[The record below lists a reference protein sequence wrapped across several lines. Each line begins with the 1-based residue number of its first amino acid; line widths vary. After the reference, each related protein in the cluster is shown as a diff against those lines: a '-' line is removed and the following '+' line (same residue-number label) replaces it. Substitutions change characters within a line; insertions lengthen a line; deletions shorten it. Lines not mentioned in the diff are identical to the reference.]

1 MSISYTKT
9 NWQDLPTKTTPLSA
23 ANLNKI
29 ENGIADSVNGVNS
42 NSHSIAELQTR
53 ISQMSGGVPPTASST
68 SGMNP
73 EVSPI
78 YVNTTDGK
86 WYYWDGTAFQP
97 GGTYGG
103 ATTST
108 TFNQHGVPADDFA
121 VGDALAEKAD
131 SSDVTAL
138 DTRVTAV
145 EGALESKADTDDVTA
160 TNGRVN
166 DLEADLSNIND
177 VLNIAENLFDA
188 TTFEISNTSNW
199 AILEKTK
206 TTLSVENLRGFST
219 GSPLAPL
226 NLPSGQYVFHA
237 DFANSAINFMSLRK
251 NNAYSKGLYDGTIFD
266 ISENDV
272 FEISFVT
279 GEIGTYTITD
289 ISIKNAS
296 ITENAIEA
304 LENADAEQEAE
315 INNISDDFDIYVK
328 ANSAVKTIEI
338 EFTHETDKVINKTTG
353 ALDAAGS
360 AAFCVSEMVP
370 VSSNNKYL
378 LNATMRFNNPVVA
391 FYDVQGAYLSYIGA
405 TEGESIDTNTY
416 QFTDYEFIIPDAV
429 AQMRIGFVPTTGSE
443 RYIYSVKKID
453 GYDLLGVEKK
463 WKNKKWV
470 CVGDSL
476 TAVNS
481 RTTKHYF
488 DYVAEKT
495 GIATVNM
502 GVSGTGYGRQ
512 RENDKAFYQRIS
524 ACPTDADVVTIFGS
538 FNDLGAGLPIGSV
551 DDTGTDTLAGC
562 INTTITNLQSV
573 IPLVN
578 LGIVAPTPWDTT
590 QPPATAPSAGQ
601 LNAYNYVEMLKS
613 ICARRSIPFLDL
625 WRESNLRPWDA
636 DFRALAYSKDGGSG
650 THPDE
655 NGHKLIAPRFEGL
668 LETLL
673 M

>member
-1 MSISYTKT
+1 MSDINFSKLTWE
-9 NWQDLPTKTTPLSA
+9 NLPARTTALSA
-23 ANLNKI
+23 TNLNRI
-29 ENGIADSVNGVNS
+29 EKGIADSVDGVNS

-53 ISQMSGGVPPTASST
+53 ISQIANGSPAPVATVAEMTDESAVYLYTGSETGYTA
-68 SGMNP
+68 GN
-73 EVSPI
+73 
-78 YVNTTDGK
+78 
-86 WYYWDGTAFQP
+86 WYYYDGTAWTS

-103 ATTST
+103 AVTDTTLSIS
-108 TFNQHGVPADDFA
+108 GASADAKA

-131 SSDVTAL
+131 ADDVTAL
-138 DTRVTAV
+138 ET
-145 EGALESKADTDDVTA
+145 ALESKADTDDVTA
-160 TNGRVN
+160 TNGRVS

-188 TTFEISNTSNW
+188 TTFEISNTTNW
-199 AILEKTK
+199 AILSKTK
-206 TTLSVENLRGFST
+206 TSLSVENLRGFST

-226 NLPSGQYVFHA
+226 NFPSGQYVFHA

-272 FEISFVT
+272 FEISFVA
-279 GEIGTYTITD
+279 GQIGTYTITD

-353 ALDAAGS
+353 ALDTAGS
-360 AAFCVSEMVP
+360 VAFCVSEMIP

-405 TEGESIDTNTY
+405 TEGESIDTNVY
-416 QFTDYEFIIPDAV
+416 QFTDYEFIIPDAA

-590 QPPATAPSAGQ
+590 QPPATVPSAGQ

-655 NGHKLIAPRFEGL
+655 NGHKLIAPRFEGF